1 MENSL
6 VAAYIA
12 GGVTVLCSL
21 LSLGF
26 QGYSFFQSKR
36 LEQKKLNAELV
47 SKVRIEWINKVRL
60 QSAELIAN
68 TEKWRSVESLIRRIE
83 DGKIDNPDGERTEYI
98 SKLYTDKTNEID
110 EISLKI
116 IAQTNV
122 LILYFSNNEEN
133 KEILETLSKLK
144 ESIFNYKGNWVENK
158 LDVARLH
165 VNTNRLY
172 QNKFSDSI
180 RIYLKQEW
188 DKAKNAE

>member
-47 SKVRIEWINKVRL
+47 SKARIEWINKVRL

>member
-36 LEQKKLNAELV
+36 LEQKKINAELV
-47 SKVRIEWINKVRL
+47 SKARIEWINKVRL

-83 DGKIDNPDGERTEYI
+83 DGKIDNTDGERTEYI
-98 SKLYTDKTNEID
+98 NKLYTDKTNEID
-110 EISLKI
+110 ELSLKI

-122 LILYFSNNEEN
+122 LTLYFSNNEEN
-133 KEILETLSKLK
+133 KEILETLSKIK
-144 ESIFNYKGNWVENK
+144 ESIFNYKGNWVENNF
-158 LDVARLH
+158 DVARLH
-165 VNTNRLY
+165 VNTNRIY